1 MNSNE
6 PPAPDPLSKHSACPI
21 CEGDDMAEQWIAR
34 WERNRT
40 TFWFELTDTLD
51 EVANYAWV
59 KEEYIDLPN
68 DVSLRS
74 LVSFAKAWAGLT
86 GKRCEVSSG
95 VSVNGDSF
103 IEIRPYGICVVLFV
117 TWIECDDE

>member
-6 PPAPDPLSKHSACPI
+6 PPAPAPLSRHSVCPT
-21 CEGDDMAEQWIAR
+21 CEGDGMAKQWIAR

-59 KEEYIDLPN
+59 KEQRIDLLN
-68 DVSLRS
+68 DVSYRS
-74 LVSFAKAWAGLT
+74 IVSFAKAWAGLT

-95 VSVNGDSF
+95 VSVDGNNF

-117 TWIECDDE
+117 TWVEYDDE